1 MPDKL
6 IAARG
11 HFSERG
17 RGRTA
22 ETKEEL
28 AVRKSAW
35 KKSQRRIREWN
46 RLYDQLEGKVDSF
59 VSLIGDNEF
68 LPEKFLGITS
78 ELHKKLYLLYLT
90 TPRIVTLMGMLEPAS
105 PTFSLVKHY
114 ITVEFPDIYK
124 DVVAFVCDST
134 LQSPFKNFVSF
145 FGEPGVHDLLNN
157 LGRGDYDAD
166 KQFQKWHLIC
176 KKIGID
182 HIDFE
187 LIRIYRRFVDVGVLD
202 ISDHCAAQKAI
213 DEMDMLMLATLLE
226 QKFEAFKQKIFS
238 MNDQEIGQ
246 KLLNSTSD
254 AIFKNI
260 QIKFSQFLEE

>member
-1 MPDKL
+1 M
-6 IAARG
+6 
-11 HFSERG
+11 
-17 RGRTA
+17 
-22 ETKEEL
+22 
-28 AVRKSAW
+28 
-35 KKSQRRIREWN
+35 
-46 RLYDQLEGKVDSF
+46 
-59 VSLIGDNEF
+59 
-68 LPEKFLGITS
+68 
-78 ELHKKLYLLYLT
+78 
-90 TPRIVTLMGMLEPAS
+90 
-105 PTFSLVKHY
+105 
-114 ITVEFPDIYK
+114 
-124 DVVAFVCDST
+124 
-134 LQSPFKNFVSF
+134 
-145 FGEPGVHDLLNN
+145 
-157 LGRGDYDAD
+157 GRGDYDAD

-182 HIDFE
+182 YIDFE

-202 ISDHCAAQKAI
+202 ISDHFAAQKAI